1 METGQT
7 DTLIDPVALSALFDV
22 KNRLINTAL
31 PQHPQ
36 GKRGLSLL
44 GGDVAPPPEKPSF
57 DSFSERNN
65 FV

>member
-31 PQHPQ
+31 
-36 GKRGLSLL
+36 RLSCCHKNKKLL
-44 GGDVAPPPEKPSF
+44 NIFFLYP
-57 DSFSERNN
+57 NL
-65 FV
+65 